1 MSDYKKST
9 GKSVFKQIAT
19 WLGIVLLAV
28 ILLGGAVMLLTE
40 SQKDSFYVQYNGK
53 KYSSDTIT
61 STPLAPAYRY
71 SFEIRTFLGK
81 KKDYTVKIT
90 ANPETNFS
98 FTVDGENYRFYSGD
112 NNADDYTEFFRPEAS
127 DSTTILNI
135 PQNTSIITALQSKY
149 GEKDIQILH
158 GSQESDCFR
167 LTFTSGN
174 EQVIFTFGLSM
185 QIFAIEI
192 QPEGIVF

>member
-19 WLGIVLLAV
+19 WLGIVLLAI

-40 SQKDSFYVQYNGK
+40 SRKDSFYVQYNGK
-53 KYSSDTIT
+53 KYSSDTTT

-71 SFEIRTFLGK
+71 LFEIRTFLGK

-98 FTVDGENYRFYSGD
+98 FTVMAKITVSIQAITMRTIIRNFSDLRRLMARRF
-112 NNADDYTEFFRPEAS
+112 
-127 DSTTILNI
+127 
-135 PQNTSIITALQSKY
+135 
-149 GEKDIQILH
+149 
-158 GSQESDCFR
+158 
-167 LTFTSGN
+167 
-174 EQVIFTFGLSM
+174 
-185 QIFAIEI
+185 
-192 QPEGIVF
+192 